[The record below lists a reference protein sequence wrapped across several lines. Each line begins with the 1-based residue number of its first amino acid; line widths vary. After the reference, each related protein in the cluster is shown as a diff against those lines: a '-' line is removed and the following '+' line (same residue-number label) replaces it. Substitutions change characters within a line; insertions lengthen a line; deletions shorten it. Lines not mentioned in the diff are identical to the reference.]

1 MTRKFGVLALAL
13 TLGLFV
19 AACGGG
25 SSGGSAGGDRLS
37 KDDYLTKVN
46 AVGEKMRAIGE
57 KMSATMQA
65 LGDTPSDPEAGA
77 KQFEDLSTALKG
89 AADDLAALNPPE
101 EVEDAHKK
109 FTEGVSMLADD
120 IGKAGE
126 GMSGGDMSEA
136 MSFVSTLASSDAMK
150 KLREAADELEKAGYN
165 VV

>member
-25 SSGGSAGGDRLS
+25 GDSSSVGGDRLS
-37 KDDYLTKVN
+37 KDEYLTKVK
-46 AVGEKMRAIGE
+46 AVGE
-57 KMSATMQA
+57 KMSATMGA
-65 LGDTPSDPEAGA
+65 LGEAPSDPEAGG
-77 KQFEDLSTALKG
+77 KQFADLSTALQG

-109 FTEGVSMLADD
+109 FAEGVSMLADD

-126 GMSGGDMSEA
+126 AMSGGDMGDA
-136 MSFVSTLASSDAMK
+136 MSFVGGLANSDAMK
-150 KLREAADELEKAGYN
+150 KIQEAADELEKAGYN
-165 VV
+165 VG

>member
-19 AACGGG
+19 AACGGSGG
-25 SSGGSAGGDRLS
+25 SGSAGGDRLS
-37 KDDYLTKVN
+37 KDAYLTKVK
-46 AVGEKMRAIGE
+46 AVGE
-57 KMSATMQA
+57 KMSATMEA
-65 LGDTPSDPEAGA
+65 LGEAPSDPAAGG

-126 GMSGGDMSEA
+126 GMMSGDMGEA
-136 MSFVSTLASSDAMK
+136 MGFVSTLASSDAMK
-150 KLREAADELEKAGYN
+150 KIQEAADELEKAGYN
-165 VV
+165 VG